1 MAKRMP
7 DVDNRK
13 LDATMKKH
21 CSNSESDRISE
32 LPQDVIDKVL
42 SNLTIKEAVRTSIL
56 SKNWKEKWHTI
67 PVITVDNPPQTLPEL
82 ESVIHYILYQHEGA
96 IRKFSAFVDTVDQ
109 NLALQAWI
117 YRLRK
122 SCVQDLT
129 LETMMQT
136 AVLPAFEGI
145 IASSPLLEK
154 ITAKGL
160 YFDGALKVEV
170 PNLKY
175 FSFEG
180 ELTSIC
186 FNTPR
191 LAVLSINLDTQR
203 PYCSYTRKMTG
214 NTFSISDL
222 PPALEELHFQWVSNE
237 SLTASSGLMQVLA
250 SCSSHLKILKLGDA
264 CCCEKVYNLQSVSKF
279 WEEEDETSGCSLMN
293 QLRKMSI
300 RACLDRRTCF
310 GKNNPEI
317 KFSQF
322 VLANSPLLEELT
334 IESMTCCTDIE
345 AYVRAQLQPFCKASG
360 KPQIHCI
367 AGADF
372 APFASTTQFSS
383 HTVWF

>member
-1 MAKRMP
+1 MIFILIWCRFRIIIMAKRMP

-136 AVLPAFEGI
+136 AVL
-145 IASSPLLEK
+145 
-154 ITAKGL
+154 
-160 YFDGALKVEV
+160 
-170 PNLKY
+170 
-175 FSFEG
+175 
-180 ELTSIC
+180 
-186 FNTPR
+186 
-191 LAVLSINLDTQR
+191 
-203 PYCSYTRKMTG
+203 
-214 NTFSISDL
+214 
-222 PPALEELHFQWVSNE
+222 
-237 SLTASSGLMQVLA
+237 
-250 SCSSHLKILKLGDA
+250 
-264 CCCEKVYNLQSVSKF
+264 
-279 WEEEDETSGCSLMN
+279 
-293 QLRKMSI
+293 
-300 RACLDRRTCF
+300 
-310 GKNNPEI
+310 
-317 KFSQF
+317 
-322 VLANSPLLEELT
+322 
-334 IESMTCCTDIE
+334 
-345 AYVRAQLQPFCKASG
+345 
-360 KPQIHCI
+360 
-367 AGADF
+367 
-372 APFASTTQFSS
+372 
-383 HTVWF
+383 